1 MRISATGLRLIKKFE
16 GCRLEA
22 YLDVA
27 GIPTIGYGHTSP
39 EVHLGLKISQEL
51 AETLLEKD
59 LARFERGVKQSLL
72 VPVNQNE
79 FDALV
84 SFAYNIGLNAF
95 KSSTLL
101 SLLNSNATRE
111 IVAAEF
117 KRWVKAAGKEN
128 QGLISRRRAETE
140 LFLTTVPNQLL
151 ASSILAKQDT
161 WLKRK
166 PVQSSALAAEEKVF
180 VPKGSAHMWS
190 EITILPGETDYRIKL
205 QTQPDSYWY
214 FYPSHFKIINDPKP
228 EEKPAASLPKDKL
241 VLDVPYFSQ
250 RDNAKDPMRTCFSS
264 SCAMLLKYLKPTSIN
279 TDDDYIKTV
288 FSIGDTTEAWVQL
301 EALKR
306 YKVSAK
312 FLQNCG
318 WSDIDSLLAKQ
329 IPVPIGILHH
339 GPVSAPRGNG
349 HWIIII
355 GRTSDNARYIVNDPF
370 GELDLVSGGYINTNG
385 ANLTYSKKNLGPRF
399 MPAGPGS
406 GWIIA
411 ASKP

>member
-1 MRISATGLRLIKKFE
+1 MQLSSNGADLIKKFE
-16 GCRLEA
+16 GCKLEA

-27 GIPTIGYGHTSP
+27 GIPTVGYGHTGP
-39 EVHLGLKISQEL
+39 NVHLGLKISQERADQL
-51 AETLLEKD
+51 FEQD
-59 LARFERGVKQSLL
+59 INRFERGVKERLL

-84 SFAYNIGLNAF
+84 SFSYNVGLNAF
-95 KSSTLL
+95 GSSTLL
-101 SLLNSNATRE
+101 SLLNSNATKE

-117 KRWVKAAGKEN
+117 RRWVKVDGKEN
-128 QGLISRRRAETE
+128 EGLIRRRKAEAD
-140 LFLTTVPNQLL
+140 LFLTKVPNRLL

-166 PVQSSALAAEEKVF
+166 PVQSSTLPAEDKVF

-205 QTQPDSYWY
+205 EAQPDSYWY

-228 EEKPAASLPKDKL
+228 EEPTNVLLPTDNL

-250 RDNAKDPMRTCFSS
+250 RDNARDPLRTCFSS
-264 SCAMLLKYLKPTSIN
+264 SCAMLLKYIKPKSIN
-279 TDDDYIKTV
+279 SDDDYIKTV
-288 FSIGDTTEAWVQL
+288 FSIGDTTQAWVQI

-306 YKVSAK
+306 YGVKAK

-318 WSDIDSLLAKQ
+318 WADIDSLLAKK

-339 GPVSAPRGNG
+339 GPVSAPRGGG
-349 HWIIII
+349 HWIVVI
-355 GRTSDNARYIVNDPF
+355 GRTPDNARYIVNDPF
-370 GELDLVSGGYINTNG
+370 GDLDLISGGYLNANG
-385 ANLTYSKKNLGPRF
+385 KRLSYSKKNLAPRF

-411 ASKP
+411 AT